1 MSAQDKKKPAPTPV
15 EQTEEEKKR
24 LGKRDQLAEGRMPQ
38 LNKMEIIARKVASP
52 YRRAYGE
59 LERMQGKKEHEQADI
74 DQVLGQITDFI
85 KGELNSSYPDI
96 PVIIDEELPTNTAFF
111 MIDPCG
117 SRVNFEHA
125 RQEITVT
132 MAYVDNNK
140 VRCAYVYQPIIDS
153 YVTYEQDGGLK
164 SEVSRYR
171 VSGRKSLNNTVVSV
185 FSPTTQS
192 TDKSEEQYFS
202 LLKILRTQNVH
213 TRTSGNIILDI
224 LDVAAGRSDALFASN
239 IAPKN
244 AFLAHF
250 FMKEAGGYASEIS
263 GNEIDTTSTDFVLGN
278 PNTYK
283 ELLDVL

>member
-1 MSAQDKKKPAPTPV
+1 MSVQDKKKPAPV
-15 EQTEEEKKR
+15 EQTEEKNKL
-24 LGKRDQLAEGRMPQ
+24 LGKRDQLAAGRMPQ
-38 LNKMEIIARKVASP
+38 LNIMEIIARKVASP

-74 DQVLGQITDFI
+74 SQVLGQITDFI
-85 KGELNSSYPDI
+85 KGELKSSYPDI
-96 PVIIDEELPTNTAFF
+96 PVIIDEELPTDTPFF

-132 MAYVDNNK
+132 MAYVDKNK
-140 VRCAYVYQPIIDS
+140 IRCAYVYQPIIDS

-171 VSGRKSLNNTVVSV
+171 VSGRNSLQNTVVSV
-185 FSPTTQS
+185 FSPTSKS
-192 TDKSEEQYFS
+192 TAESEEQYLS
-202 LLKILRTQNVH
+202 LLKTLRDKNVH

-224 LDVAAGRSDALFASN
+224 LDVASGRSDALFASN

-244 AFLAHF
+244 ALLAHF
-250 FMKEAGGYASEIS
+250 FMKEAGGYISEL
-263 GNEIDTTSTDFVLGN
+263 GGGEIDTTSTNFVVGN
-278 PNTYK
+278 PFTYK
-283 ELLDVL
+283 ELLELV